1 MSLSINSQL
10 IKGYVMETT
19 EEILDYQ
26 LTHGVFDN
34 VKFAGAEGIAKHAVT
49 QGFST
54 LSPKQKA
61 ILQPYLTTTCSGV
74 TDPGD
79 HHNGCQV
86 ELEGKTLLDAYQ
98 RCDDTECLVCDSCN
112 DEEAEYARQW
122 EKISQE

>member
-1 MSLSINSQL
+1 
-10 IKGYVMETT
+10 METT

-34 VKFAGAEGIAKHAVT
+34 AKFSGTEGIAKHAVA

-54 LSPKQKA
+54 LSPKQKG
-61 ILQPYLTTTCSGV
+61 ILEPYLSTICSGV
-74 TDPGD
+74 TDPGGY
-79 HHNGCQV
+79 HNGCQI
-86 ELEGKTLLDAYQ
+86 ELEGESLLDAYQ